1 MATLTSDLSPT
12 DKLGLEL
19 LNACYFGNTALAI
32 RLLENPRVSG
42 GWMDPRDGWS
52 PIHYAARWGKIAIIK
67 ALLERGVDINIC
79 TTAKETALHK
89 ACRSNRK
96 NVCIFLLRHGADPTI
111 VNGSGQ
117 RASEL
122 SADEEIQYV
131 CDHFPEFM
139 LNWEEVRKK
148 IKSAPPVKK
157 TEPPTSAGQKAEVA
171 NTKKMK
177 R

>member
-1 MATLTSDLSPT
+1 MATLTSELSLN

-32 RLLENPRVSG
+32 RLLKNPRVPG

-67 ALLERGVDINIC
+67 ALLERGVNINMC
-79 TTAKETALHK
+79 TTGRETALHK

-96 NVCIFLLRHGADPTI
+96 NVCIFLLRHGADPKI
-111 VNGSGQ
+111 VNASGQ
-117 RASEL
+117 RASDL

-139 LNWEEVRKK
+139 LNWEEMRKK
-148 IKSAPPVKK
+148 VKSVPPGKKAAP
-157 TEPPTSAGQKAEVA
+157 TEEA
-171 NTKKMK
+171 NTKKMEQ
-177 R
+177 

>member
-67 ALLERGVDINIC
+67 ALLERGADINIC

-139 LNWEEVRKK
+139 LNWEQVRKK
-148 IKSAPPVKK
+148 IKTAPPEKK
-157 TEPPTSAGQKAEVA
+157 AAPAEA
-171 NTKKMK
+171 ADTKKMK